1 MASPPTSMTPR
12 LPAALL
18 CACLAAT
25 SPATMAC
32 AEVLRGEAVT
42 LERAHGATREG
53 DNAGVQILGAGWF
66 RAATVTKVGGTTH
79 DTTLVVE
86 LDGEPLVSATFATLR
101 DGWRQVQSSTLSVTL
116 AVDGDTSTLT
126 VWYPDEL
133 KFRALANLRV
143 DVREDG
149 VQSLRVSA
157 VLNKPAPHEHV
168 PGTPGAVA
176 GLPAFK

>member
-1 MASPPTSMTPR
+1 MTLR

-18 CACLAAT
+18 CACLAA
-25 SPATMAC
+25 SPGGAMAC
-32 AEVLRGEAVT
+32 AEVLRGDAVT
-42 LERAHGATREG
+42 LERDHGSARDG
-53 DNAGVQILGAGWF
+53 DNAGVQVLGAGWF

-101 DGWRQVQSSTLSVTL
+101 DGWRQVQSSALSVTL
-116 AVDGDTSTLT
+116 AIVGDTSTLT

-143 DVREDG
+143 DVREAG

-168 PGTPGAVA
+168 PGSPGAVA

>member
-1 MASPPTSMTPR
+1 MIRR
-12 LPAALL
+12 LSTALL
-18 CACLAAT
+18 CTCLAAT
-25 SPATMAC
+25 TPGAIAC
-32 AEVLRGEAVT
+32 AEVLRGDAVT
-42 LERAHGATREG
+42 LERDHGSARDG

-79 DTTLVVE
+79 DTTLTVE

-101 DGWRQVQSSTLSVTL
+101 DGWRQVQSGALSVTL
-116 AVDGDTSTLT
+116 AIDGDVSTLT

-143 DVREDG
+143 DVHEDG

-157 VLNKPAPHEHV
+157 ILNKPAPHEHV
-168 PGTPGAVA
+168 PGSPAAVA

>member
-1 MASPPTSMTPR
+1 MRPL
-12 LPAALL
+12 LPAAIRIPLL
-18 CACLAAT
+18 ALLGASFTAA
-25 SPATMAC
+25 SPEALPC

-42 LERAHGATREG
+42 LERDQVAPQEG
-53 DNAGVQILGAGWF
+53 GNAGVQILGAGWF
-66 RAATVTKVGGTTH
+66 RAATVTKVGGSTH
-79 DTTLVVE
+79 DTTLTVE
-86 LDGEPLVSATFATLR
+86 LDGEPLVSACFATLR
-101 DGWRQVQSSTLSVTL
+101 DGWRQVQSNALSVTL
-116 AVDGDTSTLT
+116 TTEGETSTLT

-149 VQSLRVSA
+149 VRSLRVSA